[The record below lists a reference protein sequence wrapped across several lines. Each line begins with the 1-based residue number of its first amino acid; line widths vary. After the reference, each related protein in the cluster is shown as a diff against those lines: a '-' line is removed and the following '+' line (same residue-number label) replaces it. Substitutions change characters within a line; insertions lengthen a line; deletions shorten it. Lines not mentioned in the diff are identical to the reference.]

1 MLKLTLPNGTIK
13 EYPEGITLL
22 EVGREL
28 NGFYSQPVVEGIFNG
43 VGTDLQKPLHSDGI
57 VDFITWDTEEGRRV
71 YVRSLLFLFLYAI
84 KTLRPEVQLEVC
96 NSIGSALY
104 CDITNGIV
112 LSKYDLRDIDLF
124 MRKLIAA
131 QELLFT
137 ALSAGRKPKKFWWNA
152 VRTTVCSFW
161 ATRPARRRLRCIS
174 CAIIWS
180 IFLAP

>member
-1 MLKLTLPNGTIK
+1 M
-13 EYPEGITLL
+13 
-22 EVGREL
+22 EVSREL

-152 VRTTVCSFW
+152 VRMTVCKLLGNTPG
-161 ATRPARRRLRCIS
+161 AQTLTVYKLRDYMEYFFG
-174 CAIIWS
+174 A
-180 IFLAP
+180 